1 MILHKVPE
9 LQVLDIH
16 ADKLRIGEFA
26 FDVKK
31 GLGRNK
37 KYLLPKYF
45 YDEIG
50 SQLFEEIT
58 RQPEYYLTG
67 TEANIIREYSN
78 QISNVIGED
87 KISLVE
93 FGSGSSTKTRI
104 LLERILAKQRDG
116 YYFPI
121 DISQD
126 FLRLTVN
133 ELSADFPRLTTVGIA
148 ENYIDGVD
156 RINEYISKNA
166 NCIPEKK
173 LILFLGSSI
182 GNFDQEEARDF
193 LQNVRKRIG
202 HDDYFLV
209 GFDLKKEEQILT
221 AAYNDKAGVTEKF
234 NLNILSRINREL
246 GGDFDLDAFSHFA
259 FYNNDKS
266 RIEMHLVS
274 KKKQKVHLSKTDTT
288 FILEKDEKI
297 HTENSYK
304 YTVEEIDVLADRCG
318 FKIREH
324 FQDQRKWFDLALM
337 RPV

>member
-1 MILHKVPE
+1 MVLRKE

-16 ADKLRIGEFA
+16 ADKSRLAEFA

-31 GLGRNK
+31 GLGRNN

-45 YDEIG
+45 YDKIG

-67 TEANIIREYSN
+67 IETDIIRQYSN
-78 QISNVIGED
+78 QIFSVIGEG

-104 LLERILAKQRDG
+104 LLENILAKERHG

-121 DISQD
+121 DISSD
-126 FLRLTVN
+126 FLKQTVN
-133 ELSADFPRLTTVGIA
+133 ELSTDFPHLTTVGIA
-148 ENYIDGVD
+148 ENYIDGID
-156 RINEYISKNA
+156 RINECISRNRS
-166 NCIPEKK
+166 CIPEKK
-173 LILFLGSSI
+173 LVLFLGSSI
-182 GNFDQEEARDF
+182 GNFDPKEARDF

-221 AAYNDKAGVTEKF
+221 AAYNDKARVTEKF

-246 GGDFDLDAFSHFA
+246 GGDFDLDAFSHLA
-259 FYNNDKS
+259 FYNNDES

-274 KKKQKVHLSKTDTT
+274 KKKQHVYLPDTYTT
-288 FILEKDEKI
+288 FIFEKDEKI

-304 YTVEEIDVLADRCG
+304 YTIEDIDVLADKCE
-318 FKIREH
+318 FKIQDH
-324 FQDQRKWFDLALM
+324 FQDHRKWFDLALM
-337 RPV
+337 RPA